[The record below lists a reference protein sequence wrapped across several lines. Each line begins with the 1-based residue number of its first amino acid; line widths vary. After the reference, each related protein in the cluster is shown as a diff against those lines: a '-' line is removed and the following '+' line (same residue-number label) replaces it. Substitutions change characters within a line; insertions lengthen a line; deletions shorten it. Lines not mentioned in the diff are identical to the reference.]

1 MAPLIALIVV
11 TGLSR
16 LAGLLGVGWL
26 DSWPHAVRIGLATMF
41 LLTAS
46 AHFTQPKRDALIAM
60 VPPTFPNAAAMITLT
75 GVLEAAGAGGLLL
88 PPVAP
93 VAALC
98 LAALLI
104 VMFPANIRA
113 ARTGGGVKTM
123 PLPARTV
130 VQGVFLGACV
140 LAAF

>member
-16 LAGLLGVGWL
+16 LAGLLGIDWL
-26 DSWPHAVRIGLATMF
+26 DSWPHATRIGLAAMF

-46 AHFTQPKRDALIAM
+46 AHFTQPKREALIAM
-60 VPPTFPNAAAMITLT
+60 VPPAFPNAAAMVTLT
-75 GVLEAAGAGGLLL
+75 GVLEAAGAVGLLL

-104 VMFPANIRA
+104 IMFPANIRA
-113 ARTGGGVKTM
+113 ARNGGGVKTM

-130 VQGVFLGACV
+130 VQGVFLAACA

>member
-11 TGLSR
+11 TGSAR
-16 LAGLLGVGWL
+16 LAGWLGVAWL
-26 DSWPHAVRIGLATMF
+26 DSWPHAARIGLAVMF
-41 LLTAS
+41 ALTAS
-46 AHFTQPKRDALIAM
+46 AHFLNPKREQLIRM
-60 VPPTFPNAAAMITLT
+60 VPPSFPNAAAMVTLT
-75 GVLEAAGAGGLLL
+75 GVLEIAGAIGLLI

-93 VAALC
+93 VAAIC
-98 LAALLI
+98 LAVLLL

-113 ARTGGGVKTM
+113 ARAGGGIKTM

-130 VQGVFLGACV
+130 VQAVFLGACV